1 MSIFTWVVLGLVAG
15 FVGSKLIVKGD
26 STLVDVVLGMV
37 GALVAGFIFT
47 KADVL
52 GLTMVDVYTM
62 LIALLGSMIILF
74 TYHRILK
81 H

>member
-1 MSIFTWVVLGLVAG
+1 MSIFTWVVLGLISG

-26 STLVDVVLGMV
+26 STLVDIVLGMF
-37 GALVAGFIFT
+37 GALVAGFIYT

-52 GLTMVDVYTM
+52 GLTMGEVYTT
-62 LIALLGSMIILF
+62 LIALLGSVVILF
-74 TYHRILK
+74 AYHKILK

>member
-1 MSIFTWVVLGLVAG
+1 MSIFTWVVLGLISG

-26 STLVDVVLGMV
+26 STLVDIVLGMV

-62 LIALLGSMIILF
+62 LIALLGSVIILF
-74 TYHRILK
+74 TYHKILK